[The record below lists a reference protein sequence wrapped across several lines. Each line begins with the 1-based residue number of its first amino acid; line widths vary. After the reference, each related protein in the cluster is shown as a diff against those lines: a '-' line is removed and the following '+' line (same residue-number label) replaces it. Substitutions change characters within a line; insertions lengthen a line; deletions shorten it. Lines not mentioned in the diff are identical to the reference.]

1 MNTLRVAIAS
11 SPGALDASA
20 RELWTRAEPHLQFD
34 QTLGWTELLAQHASE
49 PGEDVCIVTAGDAN
63 GRCHGLLPLKVSARN
78 GLLSPRYARSLANYY
93 SSLYAP
99 IVGAD
104 VTERPAVLN
113 ALLDGVGQLTPSI
126 DGLDLNPLQT
136 GDRSDATVS
145 ADAPAIAAAL
155 QLKGWSTETY
165 FRFGNWILD
174 VGGRSYEAYFGGLSS
189 QLRNTVKR
197 KEKKLR
203 AMPGLQIDI
212 AQAPDDAQ
220 RALAYY
226 ERIYAA
232 SWKNP
237 EPHPRFVPS
246 LVRFLSER
254 GWLRMGCVSLGNE
267 PVAAQIW
274 AVKDGIASIFKLAY
288 DERFAQVSAGS
299 VLTAHLM
306 RHVIDVDRVHT
317 VDYLTGDDS
326 YKRDW
331 MSYRRER
338 VGVRAHRRG
347 SWRGQLALLA
357 DRVKGAVRPLL
368 RRN

>member
-1 MNTLRVAIAS
+1 MRVAVMS
-11 SPGALDASA
+11 SLAALDANA
-20 RELWTRAEPHLQFD
+20 RELWMREEPRLQFD

-49 PGEDVCIVTAGDAN
+49 PGEEIRFVSASEGN
-63 GRCHGLLPLKVSARN
+63 GRCLGLLPLKVAARS
-78 GLLSPRYARSLANYY
+78 GPLSPRYARALANYY

-99 IVGAD
+99 IVSAD
-104 VTERPAVLN
+104 ATDRPAVLE
-113 ALLDGVGQLTPSI
+113 ALLQGVGQLAPAI
-126 DGLDLNPLQT
+126 DVLDLNPLPTT
-136 GDRSDATVS
+136 GDAASTAS
-145 ADAPAIAAAL
+145 ADAAAVANSL
-155 QLKGWSTETY
+155 QGNGWSTETY
-165 FRFGNWILD
+165 FRFGNWFLE
-174 VGGRSYEAYFGGLSS
+174 VGGRSYDTYFGGLSS
-189 QLRNTVKR
+189 QLRNTIKR

-203 AMPGLQIDI
+203 AMPGVQIDV

-246 LVRFLSER
+246 LVRYLAER
-254 GWLRMGCVSLGNE
+254 GWLRMGCVSLENE

-274 AVKDGIASIFKLAY
+274 VVKDATASIFKLAY

-306 RHVIDVDRVHT
+306 RHVLDVDRVRI

-331 MSYRRER
+331 MSHRRER
-338 VGVRAHRRG
+338 VGIRAHRRG
-347 SWRGQLALLA
+347 SWRGQLARLA
-357 DRVKGAVRPLL
+357 DRSRAVLRPLL
-368 RRN
+368 RRK